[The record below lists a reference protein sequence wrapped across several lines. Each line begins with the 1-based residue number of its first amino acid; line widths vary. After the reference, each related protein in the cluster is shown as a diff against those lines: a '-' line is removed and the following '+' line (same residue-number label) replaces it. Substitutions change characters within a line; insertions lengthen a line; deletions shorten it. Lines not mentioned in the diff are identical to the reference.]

1 MIPRTQT
8 AAACTARLALATELP
23 PQDARAA
30 LECVLGPDREPQGQ
44 AVQIAAKS
52 LVEHGEI
59 AERAATRL
67 SASYSVDEVIGNW
80 WPEPPA
86 RSKRTGGRQHS

>member
-1 MIPRTQT
+1 LDGNRRH
-8 AAACTARLALATELP
+8 ARSEVEDIVRDSPSLRRKVA
-23 PQDARAA
+23 DVVARKS
-30 LECVLGPDREPQGQ
+30 GQ
-44 AVQIAAKS
+44 AVQIAAKSLVEPKS

-86 RSKRTGGRQHS
+86 RSKRTGGRQDG